1 VEVMGRYSNPDNAT
15 RLRRVLSGH
24 GRDRPSRRPVPSVRE
39 KQTRLTDSQHSEVVR
54 RYAAG
59 ESSNALAAEFG
70 VRRRTA
76 TAIIRRAGAEVRY
89 RADVDLDAAGELYQS
104 GLSLARVGAEL
115 DVSAGTVLNL
125 LRRAGIATRRVGTN
139 QWREQTATP
148 PAR

>member
-1 VEVMGRYSNPDNAT
+1 
-15 RLRRVLSGH
+15 
-24 GRDRPSRRPVPSVRE
+24 
-39 KQTRLTDSQHSEVVR
+39 VR

-70 VRRRTA
+70 IDRRTA

-89 RADVDLDAAGELYQS
+89 RADVSLDAAGELYQS